1 MKFSRLTYISLAAI
15 LLASSCERLTPSTP
29 PGEGDA
35 LQISIVSGNG
45 ETKSA
50 KDGDLMNNLRVWM
63 VKDGESV
70 VDQYASLT
78 PGAASATVSFDP
90 ISRGDY
96 TIYIVANSTALGG
109 YVKGSTIDDA
119 FLKQTLPVLVDKRPP
134 FTDETGMPLS
144 LVKKVSVGPG
154 VNRISAEL
162 LRVCGRIRIT
172 LLNKTADKA
181 IFLSVATLNDQ
192 NPSSGYLFFADH
204 AVPAGTTYGPFASQ
218 AGTIRIAPGEED
230 TVLDQYLYESGKGTE
245 TLRLKLKGGLFPGD
259 VTSVTEKPSYEAG
272 VNGNTYSAGKRY
284 LIANKSDQRF
294 FLKADTSGVGLE
306 YVGEDNELL
315 AKTDI
320 ENYLWSFSSSGTS
333 PQIRNIGQNKYL
345 QLDYNSASLS
355 NFATTVN
362 TSTTTDGAIRF
373 FYYYSS
379 YYTYYLYNNN
389 GTVAVSRYQSGQTAQ
404 WYLREVTT
412 NDRQLFVG
420 AIKDI
425 VIDEPVTYIDDYGTP
440 VPLNDICRND
450 AIDIKVHVFYNETYE
465 RFYFEVQPWDNKN
478 SDTTF
483 D

>member
-50 KDGDLMNNLRVWM
+50 KDGDLMKNLRVWM

-70 VDQYASLT
+70 VDQYASIA
-78 PGAASATVSFDP
+78 PGAESATVSFDP

-96 TIYIVANSTALGG
+96 TIYIVANSEELKS

-119 FLKQTLPVLVDKRPP
+119 FLKQTLPVLIDKRPP
-134 FTDETGMPLS
+134 FDDTDGMPLS

-162 LRVCGRIRIT
+162 LRVCSRIRIT
-172 LLNKTADKA
+172 LLNKTANKA

-218 AGTIRIAPGEED
+218 AGTIRIAPGEAN

-245 TLRLKLKGGLFPGD
+245 TLRLKLKGGLFGSD

-272 VNGNTYSAGKRY
+272 GNGNTYSADKRY
-284 LIANKSDQRF
+284 LIANRSNQRF
-294 FLKADTSGVGLE
+294 FLKADASGVRLE
-306 YVGEDNELL
+306 YVQEDNELL
-315 AKTDI
+315 AKTDLAG
-320 ENYLWSFSSSGTS
+320 YLWSFSSSGAS
-333 PQIRNIGQNKYL
+333 PQIKNIGQNKYL
-345 QLDYNSASLS
+345 QLSYSASLNDS
-355 NFATTVN
+355 ATTVDI
-362 TSTTTDGAIRF
+362 STTTDGAIYF
-373 FYYYSS
+373 YSS
-379 YYTYYLYNNN
+379 WYYRYLYNNS
-389 GTVAVSRYQSGQTAQ
+389 GTVAMGYSTGQTAQ
-404 WYLREVTT
+404 WYLREVTH
-412 NDRQLFVG
+412 NDSQLFVG
-420 AIKDI
+420 ADRDI
-425 VIDEPVTYIDDYGTP
+425 IIDEPVTYIDDYGIP

-465 RFYFEVQPWDNKN
+465 RFYFEVQPWDNKD

>member
-50 KDGDLMNNLRVWM
+50 KDGDLMKNLRVWM

-70 VDQYASLT
+70 VDQYASIA
-78 PGAASATVSFDP
+78 PGAESATVRFDP

-96 TIYIVANSTALGG
+96 TMYIVANSTALSS

-162 LRVCGRIRIT
+162 LRVCSRIRIT
-172 LLNKTADKA
+172 LLNKTANKA

-204 AVPAGTTYGPFASQ
+204 AVPAGTAYGPFASQ
-218 AGTIRIAPGEED
+218 AGTIRIAPGKED

-245 TLRLKLKGGLFPGD
+245 ALRLKLKGGLFD
-259 VTSVTEKPSYEAG
+259 QKVTSVTEKPSYEAG
-272 VNGNTYSAGKRY
+272 ENGNTYSAGKMY
-284 LIANKSDQRF
+284 LIANRSNQRF
-294 FLKADTSGVGLE
+294 FLKANGSSVSLQQVGQ
-306 YVGEDNELL
+306 DNELL
-315 AKTDI
+315 AKTDLTD
-320 ENYLWSFSSSGTS
+320 YLWSFSPSGTS
-333 PQIRNIGQNKYL
+333 PQIKNIGQNKYL
-345 QLDYNSASLS
+345 QLDYYSASLS
-355 NFATTVN
+355 NAATTVN
-362 TSTTTDGAIRF
+362 TSTTTEAIRF
-373 FYYYSS
+373 YYSWG
-379 YYTYYLYNNN
+379 YNYYLYNNN
-389 GTVAVSRYQSGQTAQ
+389 GTVAVSRNQTGQTVQ
-404 WYLREVTT
+404 WYLREVTH
-412 NDRQLFVG
+412 NNSQLFVG
-420 AIKDI
+420 ADRDI
-425 VIDEPVTYIDDYGTP
+425 IIDEPITYIDDYGIP

-465 RFYFEVQPWDNKN
+465 RFYFEVQPWDQKN

>member
-15 LLASSCERLTPSTP
+15 LLAFSCERLTTSTP

-35 LQISIVSGNG
+35 LQISIISGNG

-119 FLKQTLPVLVDKRPP
+119 FLKQTLPTLVDRRPP
-134 FTDETGMPLS
+134 FNDTDGMPLS

-181 IFLSVATLNDQ
+181 IFLSVANLNEQ

-230 TVLDQYLYESGKGTE
+230 IVLDQYLYESGKGTE
-245 TLRLKLKGGLFPGD
+245 TLRLKLKGGIFDGS
-259 VTSVTEKPSYEAG
+259 VTSVTDKQPYEAG
-272 VNGNTYSAGKRY
+272 GNGNTYSAGKMY
-284 LIANKSDQRF
+284 LIANRSDQRF
-294 FLKADTSGVGLE
+294 FLKADGSGVGLD
-306 YVGEDNELL
+306 YVGQDNELL
-315 AKTDI
+315 AKKDI
-320 ENYLWSFSSSGTS
+320 ENYLWSFSPSGNS
-333 PQIRNIGQNKYL
+333 PQIKNIGQNKYL

-355 NFATTVN
+355 NSATTVK
-362 TSTTTDGAIRF
+362 TSTDNGAIS
-373 FYYYSS
+373 FYYNYWLSS
-379 YYTYYLYNNN
+379 YYLYNNN
-389 GTVAVSRYQSGQTAQ
+389 GTIAVSSNPTGQTAQ

-412 NDRQLFVG
+412 SDSQLFVG
-420 AIKDI
+420 AEKDI
-425 VIDEPVTYIDDYGTP
+425 VIDEPVTYIDDYGIP

-450 AIDIKVHVFYNETYE
+450 AIDIKVHVLYNETYE

>member
-1 MKFSRLTYISLAAI
+1 MMFSRLTYISIAAI
-15 LLASSCERLTPSTP
+15 LLAFSCERLTPSTP

-70 VDQYASLT
+70 VYQYASLT

-204 AVPAGTTYGPFASQ
+204 AVPAGTSYGPFASQ
-218 AGTIRIAPGEED
+218 AGTIRIAPGKED

-245 TLRLKLKGGLFPGD
+245 AIRLKLKGGLFGSD
-259 VTSVTEKPSYEAG
+259 VTSVTEKTSYEAG
-272 VNGNTYSAGKRY
+272 GNGYTYSAGKRY
-284 LIANKSDQRF
+284 LIANGSDQRF
-294 FLKADTSGVGLE
+294 FLKADASGVGLE
-306 YVGEDNELL
+306 HVGRDNELL
-315 AKTDI
+315 VKTDI
-320 ENYLWSFSSSGTS
+320 ENYLWSFSSSGAS
-333 PQIRNIGQNKYL
+333 PQIKNIGQNKYL
-345 QLDYNSASLS
+345 QLSYYYASLS
-355 NFATTVN
+355 NDPTKVN
-362 TSTTTDGAIRF
+362 TSTDNGAIRF
-373 FYYYSS
+373 YRHRP
-379 YYTYYLYNNN
+379 YYLYKNN
-389 GTVAVSRYQSGQTAQ
+389 GSVDVDYNPTGQTAK

-412 NDRQLFVG
+412 SDSPLFVG

-425 VIDEPVTYIDDYGTP
+425 IIDEPVTYIDDYGTP

-465 RFYFEVQPWDNKN
+465 RFYFEVQPWDNKS

>member
-1 MKFSRLTYISLAAI
+1 MKFSRLTYISIAAI

-78 PGAASATVSFDP
+78 PGAASAKVSFDP

-96 TIYIVANSTALGG
+96 TIYIVANSTALGS
-109 YVKGSTIDDA
+109 YEKGSTIDDA
-119 FLKQTLPVLVDKRPP
+119 FLKQTLPTLVDKRPP

-204 AVPAGTTYGPFASQ
+204 AVPAGTSYGPFASQ
-218 AGTIRIAPGEED
+218 AGTIRIAPGKED

-245 TLRLKLKGGLFPGD
+245 TLRLKLKGGLFGSD
-259 VTSVTEKPSYEAG
+259 VTSVTEKTSYEAG
-272 VNGNTYSAGKRY
+272 GNGYTYSAGKRY
-284 LIANKSDQRF
+284 LIANGSDQRF
-294 FLKADTSGVGLE
+294 FLKADASGVGLE
-306 YVGEDNELL
+306 YVGRDNELL
-315 AKTDI
+315 VKTDI
-320 ENYLWSFSSSGTS
+320 ENYLWSFSSSGAS
-333 PQIRNIGQNKYL
+333 PQIKNIGQNKYL
-345 QLDYNSASLS
+345 QLSYYYASLS
-355 NFATTVN
+355 NYPTTVN
-362 TSTTTDGAIRF
+362 TSTDNGAIRF
-373 FYYYSS
+373 YRYSP
-379 YYTYYLYNNN
+379 YYLYKNN
-389 GTVAVSRYQSGQTAQ
+389 GSVDVDYNPTGQTAK

-412 NDRQLFVG
+412 SDSPLFVG
-420 AIKDI
+420 ADRDI
-425 VIDEPVTYIDDYGTP
+425 IIDEPVTYIDDYGIP

>member
-29 PGEGDA
+29 SGEGDA

-70 VDQYASLT
+70 VDQYANLE
-78 PGAASATVSFDP
+78 PGDESATVSFDP

-96 TIYIVANSTALGG
+96 TIYIVANSTALSS

-119 FLKQTLPVLVDKRPP
+119 FLKQTLPGQVDKRPP

-172 LLNKTADKA
+172 LLNKTANKA

-204 AVPAGTTYGPFASQ
+204 AVPAGTSYGPFASQ

-245 TLRLKLKGGLFPGD
+245 TLRLKLKGGLFGSD

-272 VNGNTYSAGKRY
+272 ENGNTYSAGKRY
-284 LIANKSDQRF
+284 LIANGSDQRF
-294 FLKADTSGVGLE
+294 FLKADGSSVSLQQVGQ
-306 YVGEDNELL
+306 DNELL
-315 AKTDI
+315 AKTDLTD
-320 ENYLWSFSSSGTS
+320 YLWSFSSSGTS
-333 PQIRNIGQNKYL
+333 PRITNIGQNKYL
-345 QLDYNSASLS
+345 QLSYYYASLS
-355 NFATTVN
+355 NSATTVN
-362 TSTTTDGAIRF
+362 TSTDNGAIRF
-373 FYYYSS
+373 YRYSP
-379 YYTYYLYNNN
+379 YYLYKNN
-389 GTVAVSRYQSGQTAQ
+389 GSVDVDYNPTGQTAQ

-412 NDRQLFVG
+412 SDSPLFVG
-420 AIKDI
+420 ADRDI
-425 VIDEPVTYIDDYGTP
+425 IIDEPVTYIDDYGIP

>member
-1 MKFSRLTYISLAAI
+1 MMFSRLTYISIAAI

-29 PGEGDA
+29 PGEGDV

-119 FLKQTLPVLVDKRPP
+119 FLKQTLPTLVDKRPP

-204 AVPAGTTYGPFASQ
+204 AVPAGTSYGPFASQ

-245 TLRLKLKGGLFPGD
+245 TLRLKLKGGLFGSD

-272 VNGNTYSAGKRY
+272 GNGNTYSAGKRY
-284 LIANKSDQRF
+284 LIANGSDQRF
-294 FLKADTSGVGLE
+294 FLKADASGVGLE
-306 YVGEDNELL
+306 YVGRDNELL
-315 AKTDI
+315 VKQEL
-320 ENYLWSFSSSGTS
+320 ENYLWSFSSSGAS
-333 PQIRNIGQNKYL
+333 PRITNIGQNKYL
-345 QLDYNSASLS
+345 QLSYYYASLS
-355 NFATTVN
+355 NSATTVN
-362 TSTTTDGAIRF
+362 TSTDNGAIRF
-373 FYYYSS
+373 YRYSP
-379 YYTYYLYNNN
+379 YYLYKNN
-389 GTVAVSRYQSGQTAQ
+389 GSVDVDYNPTGQTAQ

-412 NDRQLFVG
+412 SNSPLFKD
-420 AIKDI
+420 AIRDI
-425 VIDEPVTYIDDYGTP
+425 IIDEPVTYIDDYGTP

>member
-35 LQISIVSGNG
+35 LQISIVSGKG

-50 KDGDLMNNLRVWM
+50 KDGDLMKNLRVWM

-70 VDQYASLT
+70 VDQYASIA
-78 PGAASATVSFDP
+78 PGAESATVRFDP

-96 TIYIVANSTALGG
+96 TMYIVANSTALSS

-162 LRVCGRIRIT
+162 LRVCSRIRIT
-172 LLNKTADKA
+172 LLNKTANKA

-204 AVPAGTTYGPFASQ
+204 AVPAGTAYGPFASQ

-245 TLRLKLKGGLFPGD
+245 PLRLKLKGGLFD
-259 VTSVTEKPSYEAG
+259 QKVTSVTEKPSYEAG
-272 VNGNTYSAGKRY
+272 ENGNTYSAGKMY
-284 LIANKSDQRF
+284 LIANRSNQRF
-294 FLKADTSGVGLE
+294 FLKANGSSVSLQQVGQ
-306 YVGEDNELL
+306 DNELL
-315 AKTDI
+315 AKTDLTD
-320 ENYLWSFSSSGTS
+320 YLWSFSSSGTS
-333 PQIRNIGQNKYL
+333 PQIINIGQNKYL
-345 QLDYNSASLS
+345 QLSYSASLNDS
-355 NFATTVN
+355 ATTVDI
-362 TSTTTDGAIRF
+362 STTPDGAIYF
-373 FYYYSS
+373 YYYYSS
-379 YYTYYLYNNN
+379 YYSYYLYNNN
-389 GTVAVSRYQSGQTAQ
+389 GNVSVSRNQTGQTAQ
-404 WYLREVTT
+404 WYLREVTH
-412 NDRQLFVG
+412 NDSQLFVG
-420 AIKDI
+420 ADRDI
-425 VIDEPVTYIDDYGTP
+425 IIDEPVTYIDDYGIP

>member
-1 MKFSRLTYISLAAI
+1 MMFSRLTYISIAAI
-15 LLASSCERLTPSTP
+15 LLAFSCERLTPSTP

-70 VDQYASLT
+70 VNQYASLT

-144 LVKKVSVGPG
+144 LVKKVNVGPG

-204 AVPAGTTYGPFASQ
+204 AVPAGTSYGPFASQ

-245 TLRLKLKGGLFPGD
+245 TLRLKLKGGLFGSD

-272 VNGNTYSAGKRY
+272 GNGNTYSAGKRY

-294 FLKADTSGVGLE
+294 FLKADASGVGLE
-306 YVGEDNELL
+306 YVGQDNELL
-315 AKTDI
+315 AKTNLED
-320 ENYLWSFSSSGTS
+320 YLWSFSSSGTS
-333 PQIRNIGQNKYL
+333 PQIRNIGQKKYL
-345 QLDYNSASLS
+345 QLSRYSASL
-355 NFATTVN
+355 NNLATTVN
-362 TSTTTDGAIRF
+362 TSTYNGAIRF
-373 FYYYSS
+373 YRYSP
-379 YYTYYLYNNN
+379 YYLYKNN
-389 GTVAVSRYQSGQTAQ
+389 GSVDVGYNPTGQTAQ

-412 NDRQLFVG
+412 SDSPLFVG
-420 AIKDI
+420 AIRDI
-425 VIDEPVTYIDDYGTP
+425 VIDEPITYIDDYGIP

>member
-50 KDGDLMNNLRVWM
+50 KDGDLMKNLRVWM

-70 VDQYASLT
+70 VDQYASIE
-78 PGAASATVSFDP
+78 PGAESAKVSFDP

-96 TIYIVANSTALGG
+96 TIYIVANSNALSS

-119 FLKQTLPVLVDKRPP
+119 FLKQTLPGLVDKRPP

-162 LRVCGRIRIT
+162 LRVCSRIRIT
-172 LLNKTADKA
+172 LLNKTANKA

-192 NPSSGYLFFADH
+192 NPNSGYLFFADH

-245 TLRLKLKGGLFPGD
+245 TLRLKLKGGLFD
-259 VTSVTEKPSYEAG
+259 QTVTSVTEKTSYEAG
-272 VNGNTYSAGKRY
+272 GNGNTYSADKMY
-284 LIANKSDQRF
+284 LIANRSSQRH
-294 FLKADTSGVGLE
+294 FLKADGSSVGLE
-306 YVGEDNELL
+306 YVGRDNELM
-315 AKTDI
+315 AKKGLT
-320 ENYLWSFSSSGTS
+320 NYIWSFPSSGTS
-333 PQIRNIGQNKYL
+333 PQIKNIGQNKYL
-345 QLDYNSASLS
+345 QLDYSSASLS
-355 NFATTVN
+355 NSATTVN

-373 FYYYSS
+373 YYYYSS
-379 YYTYYLYNNN
+379 YYSYYLYNNN
-389 GTVAVSRYQSGQTAQ
+389 GTVAVSRNQTGQTAQ

-412 NDRQLFVG
+412 SDSPLFVG
-420 AIKDI
+420 ADRDI
-425 VIDEPVTYIDDYGTP
+425 IIDEPVTYIDDYGIP

-465 RFYFEVQPWDNKN
+465 RFYFEVQPWDDKN

>member
-1 MKFSRLTYISLAAI
+1 MMFSRLTYISIAAI
-15 LLASSCERLTPSTP
+15 LLAFSCERLTPSTP

-70 VDQYASLT
+70 VNQYASLT

-144 LVKKVSVGPG
+144 LVKKVNVGPG

-181 IFLSVATLNDQ
+181 IFLSAATLNDQ

-204 AVPAGTTYGPFASQ
+204 AVPAGTSYGPFASQ

-245 TLRLKLKGGLFPGD
+245 TLRLKLKGGLFGSD

-272 VNGNTYSAGKRY
+272 GNGNTYSAGKRY

-294 FLKADTSGVGLE
+294 FLKADASGVGLE
-306 YVGEDNELL
+306 YVGQDNELL
-315 AKTDI
+315 AKTNLED
-320 ENYLWSFSSSGTS
+320 YLWSFSSSGTS
-333 PQIRNIGQNKYL
+333 PQIRNIGQKKYL
-345 QLDYNSASLS
+345 QLSRYSASL
-355 NFATTVN
+355 NNLATTVN
-362 TSTTTDGAIRF
+362 TSTYNGAIRF
-373 FYYYSS
+373 YRYSP
-379 YYTYYLYNNN
+379 YYLYKNN
-389 GTVAVSRYQSGQTAQ
+389 GSVDVGYNPTGQTAQ

-412 NDRQLFVG
+412 SDSPLFVG
-420 AIKDI
+420 AIRDI
-425 VIDEPVTYIDDYGTP
+425 VIDEPITYIDDYGIP

>member
-1 MKFSRLTYISLAAI
+1 MMFSRLTYISIAAI

-78 PGAASATVSFDP
+78 PGAASAKVSFDP

-96 TIYIVANSTALGG
+96 TIYIVANSEALKS

-119 FLKQTLPVLVDKRPP
+119 FLKQTLPTLVDKRPP

-204 AVPAGTTYGPFASQ
+204 AVPAGTSYGPFASQ
-218 AGTIRIAPGEED
+218 AGTIRIAPGKED

-245 TLRLKLKGGLFPGD
+245 TLRLKLKGGLFGSD
-259 VTSVTEKPSYEAG
+259 VTSVTEKTSYEAG
-272 VNGNTYSAGKRY
+272 GNGYTYSAGKRY
-284 LIANKSDQRF
+284 LIANGSDQRF
-294 FLKADTSGVGLE
+294 FLKADASGVGLE
-306 YVGEDNELL
+306 YVGRDNELL
-315 AKTDI
+315 VKTDI
-320 ENYLWSFSSSGTS
+320 ENYLWSFSSSGAS
-333 PQIRNIGQNKYL
+333 PQIKNIGQNKYL
-345 QLDYNSASLS
+345 QLSYYYASLS
-355 NFATTVN
+355 NYPTTVN
-362 TSTTTDGAIRF
+362 TSTDNGAIRF
-373 FYYYSS
+373 YRYSP
-379 YYTYYLYNNN
+379 YYLYKNN
-389 GTVAVSRYQSGQTAQ
+389 GSVDVDYNPTGQTAK

-412 NDRQLFVG
+412 SDSPLFVG
-420 AIKDI
+420 ADRDI
-425 VIDEPVTYIDDYGTP
+425 IIDEPVTYIDDYGIP

-465 RFYFEVQPWDNKN
+465 RFYFEVQPWDDKN

>member
-1 MKFSRLTYISLAAI
+1 MMFSRLTYISIAAI
-15 LLASSCERLTPSTP
+15 LLAFSCERLTPSTP

-96 TIYIVANSTALGG
+96 TIYIVANSTALRS

-119 FLKQTLPVLVDKRPP
+119 FLKQTLPVPVDKRPP

-204 AVPAGTTYGPFASQ
+204 AVPEGTSYGPFASQ

-245 TLRLKLKGGLFPGD
+245 TLRLKLKGGLFD
-259 VTSVTEKPSYEAG
+259 QKVTSVTEKPSYEAG
-272 VNGNTYSAGKRY
+272 GNGNTYSAGKMY
-284 LIANKSDQRF
+284 LIANRSSQRH
-294 FLKADTSGVGLE
+294 FLKADVSGVGLE
-306 YVGEDNELL
+306 YVQENNELL
-315 AKTDI
+315 AKTNLKD
-320 ENYLWSFSSSGTS
+320 YLWSFSSSGTS
-333 PQIRNIGQNKYL
+333 PQIKNIGQNKYL

-355 NFATTVN
+355 NSATVN
-362 TSTTTDGAIRF
+362 TSTTTDGAIC
-373 FYYYSS
+373 FYYYSYYS
-379 YYTYYLYNNN
+379 YSSYYLYNNN
-389 GTVAVSRYQSGQTAQ
+389 GKVAVSRNQTGQTAQ

-412 NDRQLFVG
+412 SDNPLFVG

-425 VIDEPVTYIDDYGTP
+425 VIDEPVTYIDDYGIP

>member
-15 LLASSCERLTPSTP
+15 LLAFSCERLTPSTP

-70 VDQYASLT
+70 VNQYASLT

-144 LVKKVSVGPG
+144 LVKKVNVGPG

-192 NPSSGYLFFADH
+192 NPSSGDLFFADH
-204 AVPAGTTYGPFASQ
+204 AVPAGTSYGPFASP
-218 AGTIRIAPGEED
+218 AGSIRIAPGKVD
-230 TVLDQYLYESGKGTE
+230 TVLDQYLYESG
-245 TLRLKLKGGLFPGD
+245 
-259 VTSVTEKPSYEAG
+259 
-272 VNGNTYSAGKRY
+272 
-284 LIANKSDQRF
+284 
-294 FLKADTSGVGLE
+294 
-306 YVGEDNELL
+306 
-315 AKTDI
+315 
-320 ENYLWSFSSSGTS
+320 
-333 PQIRNIGQNKYL
+333 
-345 QLDYNSASLS
+345 
-355 NFATTVN
+355 
-362 TSTTTDGAIRF
+362 
-373 FYYYSS
+373 
-379 YYTYYLYNNN
+379 N
-389 GTVAVSRYQSGQTAQ
+389 GT
-404 WYLREVTT
+404 
-412 NDRQLFVG
+412 
-420 AIKDI
+420 
-425 VIDEPVTYIDDYGTP
+425 
-440 VPLNDICRND
+440 
-450 AIDIKVHVFYNETYE
+450 
-465 RFYFEVQPWDNKN
+465 
-478 SDTTF
+478 
-483 D
+483 

>member
-1 MKFSRLTYISLAAI
+1 MMFSRLTYISIAAI
-15 LLASSCERLTPSTP
+15 LLAFSCERLTPSTP

-50 KDGDLMNNLRVWM
+50 KDGDRMNNLRVWM

-70 VDQYASLT
+70 VNQYASLT

-144 LVKKVSVGPG
+144 LVKKVNVGPG

-204 AVPAGTTYGPFASQ
+204 AVPAGTSYGPFASQ

-245 TLRLKLKGGLFPGD
+245 TLRLKLKGGLFGSD

-272 VNGNTYSAGKRY
+272 GNGNTYSAGKRY

-294 FLKADTSGVGLE
+294 FLKADASGVGLE
-306 YVGEDNELL
+306 YVGQDNELL

-320 ENYLWSFSSSGTS
+320 KNYLWSFSSDGAS
-333 PQIRNIGQNKYL
+333 PQIKNIGQNKYL
-345 QLDYNSASLS
+345 QLSYYYASLS
-355 NFATTVN
+355 NYPTTVN
-362 TSTTTDGAIRF
+362 TSTDNGAIRF
-373 FYYYSS
+373 YRYSP
-379 YYTYYLYNNN
+379 YYLYNNN
-389 GTVAVSRYQSGQTAQ
+389 GTVAVSRYQSGQTAK

-412 NDRQLFVG
+412 SDSPLFVG
-420 AIKDI
+420 AIRDI
-425 VIDEPVTYIDDYGTP
+425 VIDEPITYIDDYGIP

>member
-1 MKFSRLTYISLAAI
+1 MKFSRLTYISLTAI

-70 VDQYASLT
+70 VNQYASLT
-78 PGAASATVSFDP
+78 PGAESATVSFDP

-96 TIYIVANSTALGG
+96 TIYIVANSTALRS

-162 LRVCGRIRIT
+162 LRVCSRIRIT
-172 LLNKTADKA
+172 LLNKTANKA

-218 AGTIRIAPGEED
+218 AGTIRIAPGAED

-245 TLRLKLKGGLFPGD
+245 TLRLKLKGGLFGSD
-259 VTSVTEKPSYEAG
+259 VTSVTEKPLYEVG
-272 VNGNTYSAGKRY
+272 GNGNTYSADKMY
-284 LIANKSDQRF
+284 LIANKSNQRF
-294 FLKADTSGVGLE
+294 FLKADGSSVVLE
-306 YVGEDNELL
+306 YVQEDNEFL
-315 AKTDI
+315 AKTNLKD
-320 ENYLWSFSSSGTS
+320 YLWSFSSSGTS

-345 QLDYNSASLS
+345 QLSYSASLNDS
-355 NFATTVN
+355 ATTVDI
-362 TSTTTDGAIRF
+362 STTTEGAIYF
-373 FYYYSS
+373 YSS
-379 YYTYYLYNNN
+379 WYYRYLYNNS
-389 GTVAVSRYQSGQTAQ
+389 GTVAMGYSTGQTAQ

-412 NDRQLFVG
+412 SDSPLFVG
-420 AIKDI
+420 ADRDI
-425 VIDEPVTYIDDYGTP
+425 IIDEPVTYIDDYGIP

-465 RFYFEVQPWDNKN
+465 RFYFEVQPWDNKD

>member
-1 MKFSRLTYISLAAI
+1 MMFSRLTYISIAAI
-15 LLASSCERLTPSTP
+15 LLAFSCERLTPSTP

-70 VDQYASLT
+70 VNQYASLT

-144 LVKKVSVGPG
+144 LVKKVNVGPG

-204 AVPAGTTYGPFASQ
+204 AVPAGTSYGPFASQ

-245 TLRLKLKGGLFPGD
+245 TLRLKLKGGLFGSD

-272 VNGNTYSAGKRY
+272 GNGNTYSAGKRY

-294 FLKADTSGVGLE
+294 FLKADASGVGLE
-306 YVGEDNELL
+306 YVGQDNELL
-315 AKTDI
+315 AKTNLED
-320 ENYLWSFSSSGTS
+320 YLWSFSSSGTS
-333 PQIRNIGQNKYL
+333 PQIRNIGQKKYL
-345 QLDYNSASLS
+345 QLSRYSASL
-355 NFATTVN
+355 NNLATTVN
-362 TSTTTDGAIRF
+362 TSTYNGAIRF
-373 FYYYSS
+373 YMYSP
-379 YYTYYLYNNN
+379 YYLYKNN
-389 GTVAVSRYQSGQTAQ
+389 GSVDVGYNPTGQTAQ

-412 NDRQLFVG
+412 SDSPLFVG
-420 AIKDI
+420 AIRDI
-425 VIDEPVTYIDDYGTP
+425 VIDEPITYIDDYGIP

>member
-1 MKFSRLTYISLAAI
+1 MMFSRLTYISIAAI
-15 LLASSCERLTPSTP
+15 LLAFSCERLTPSTP

-70 VDQYASLT
+70 VNQYASLT

-144 LVKKVSVGPG
+144 LVKKVNVGPG

-204 AVPAGTTYGPFASQ
+204 AVPAGTSYGPFASQ

-245 TLRLKLKGGLFPGD
+245 TLRLKLKGGLFGSD

-272 VNGNTYSAGKRY
+272 GNGNTYSAGKRY

-294 FLKADTSGVGLE
+294 FLKADASGVGLE
-306 YVGEDNELL
+306 YVGQDNELL
-315 AKTDI
+315 AKTDL

-345 QLDYNSASLS
+345 QLNYYYASLS
-355 NFATTVN
+355 NYPTTVN
-362 TSTTTDGAIRF
+362 TSTDNGAIRF
-373 FYYYSS
+373 YWYSP
-379 YYTYYLYNNN
+379 YYLYKNN
-389 GTVAVSRYQSGQTAQ
+389 GSVDVDYNPTGQTAK

-412 NDRQLFVG
+412 SDSPLFVG

-425 VIDEPVTYIDDYGTP
+425 IIDEPVTYIDDYGTP

-465 RFYFEVQPWDNKN
+465 RFYFEVQPWDNKS

>member
-15 LLASSCERLTPSTP
+15 LLAFSCERLTPSTP

-63 VKDGESV
+63 VKDGESRV
-70 VDQYASLT
+70 NQYASLT

-96 TIYIVANSTALGG
+96 TIYIVANSTALGS
-109 YVKGSTIDDA
+109 YEKGSTIDDA

-144 LVKKVSVGPG
+144 LVKKVNVGPG

-204 AVPAGTTYGPFASQ
+204 AVPEGTSYGPFASQ

-245 TLRLKLKGGLFPGD
+245 TLRLKLKGGLFGSD

-272 VNGNTYSAGKRY
+272 ENGNTYSDGKMY
-284 LIANKSDQRF
+284 LIANKSNQRF
-294 FLKADTSGVGLE
+294 FLKADASGVGLD
-306 YVGEDNELL
+306 YVGQDNELL

-320 ENYLWSFSSSGTS
+320 ENYLWSFSSDGAS
-333 PQIRNIGQNKYL
+333 PQIKNIGQNNKYL
-345 QLDYNSASLS
+345 QLTSSAASLS
-355 NFATTVN
+355 EPATTVN

-373 FYYYSS
+373 YYYYPYSS
-379 YYTYYLYNNN
+379 YYLYNNN
-389 GTVAVSRYQSGQTAQ
+389 GTVAVSRSQSGQTAQ
-404 WYLREVTT
+404 WYLREVTH
-412 NDRQLFVG
+412 NDSQLFVG

-425 VIDEPVTYIDDYGTP
+425 VIDESVTYIDDHGIP

-465 RFYFEVQPWDNKN
+465 RFYFEVKPWDNKK

>member
-1 MKFSRLTYISLAAI
+1 MMFSRLTYISIAAI
-15 LLASSCERLTPSTP
+15 LLAFSCERLTPSTP

-70 VDQYASLT
+70 VYQYASLT

-96 TIYIVANSTALGG
+96 TIYIVANSTALGS

-204 AVPAGTTYGPFASQ
+204 AVPAGTSYGPFASQ
-218 AGTIRIAPGEED
+218 AGTIRIAPGKED

-245 TLRLKLKGGLFPGD
+245 AIRLKLKGGLFGSD
-259 VTSVTEKPSYEAG
+259 VTSVTEKTSYEAG
-272 VNGNTYSAGKRY
+272 GNGYTYSAGKRY
-284 LIANKSDQRF
+284 LIANGSDQRF
-294 FLKADTSGVGLE
+294 FLKADASGVGLE
-306 YVGEDNELL
+306 YVGRDNELL
-315 AKTDI
+315 VKTDI
-320 ENYLWSFSSSGTS
+320 ENYLWSFSSSGAS
-333 PQIRNIGQNKYL
+333 PQIKNIGQNKYL
-345 QLDYNSASLS
+345 QLSYYYASLS
-355 NFATTVN
+355 NYPTTVN
-362 TSTTTDGAIRF
+362 TSTDNGAIRF
-373 FYYYSS
+373 YRYSP
-379 YYTYYLYNNN
+379 YYLYKNN
-389 GTVAVSRYQSGQTAQ
+389 GSVDVDYNPTGQTAK

-412 NDRQLFVG
+412 SDSPLFVG

-425 VIDEPVTYIDDYGTP
+425 VIDEPVTYIDDHGIP

-465 RFYFEVQPWDNKN
+465 RFYFEVKPWDNKK

>member
-50 KDGDLMNNLRVWM
+50 KDGDLMNDLRVWM

-70 VDQYASLT
+70 VDQYASIA
-78 PGAASATVSFDP
+78 PGAESATVRFDP

-96 TIYIVANSTALGG
+96 TMYIVANSTALSS

-162 LRVCGRIRIT
+162 LRVCSRIRIT
-172 LLNKTADKA
+172 LLNKTANKA

-204 AVPAGTTYGPFASQ
+204 AVPAGTAYGPFASQ

-245 TLRLKLKGGLFPGD
+245 ALRLKLKGGLFD
-259 VTSVTEKPSYEAG
+259 QKVTSVTEKPSYEAG
-272 VNGNTYSAGKRY
+272 ENGNTYSAGKMY
-284 LIANKSDQRF
+284 LIANRSNQRF
-294 FLKADTSGVGLE
+294 FLKANGSSVSLQQVGQ
-306 YVGEDNELL
+306 DNELL
-315 AKTDI
+315 AKTDLTD
-320 ENYLWSFSSSGTS
+320 YLWSFSPSGTS
-333 PQIRNIGQNKYL
+333 PQIKNIGQNKYL
-345 QLDYNSASLS
+345 QLDYYSASLS
-355 NFATTVN
+355 NAATTVN
-362 TSTTTDGAIRF
+362 TSTTTEAIRF
-373 FYYYSS
+373 YYSWG
-379 YYTYYLYNNN
+379 YNYYLYNNN
-389 GTVAVSRYQSGQTAQ
+389 GTVAVSRNQTGQTDQ
-404 WYLREVTT
+404 WYLREVTH
-412 NDRQLFVG
+412 NNRQLFVG
-420 AIKDI
+420 ADRDI
-425 VIDEPVTYIDDYGTP
+425 IIDEPITYIDDYGIP

-465 RFYFEVQPWDNKN
+465 RFYFEVQPWDQKN

>member
-1 MKFSRLTYISLAAI
+1 MMFSRLTYISLAAI

-96 TIYIVANSTALGG
+96 TIYIVANSTALDSYG
-109 YVKGSTIDDA
+109 KGSTIDDA
-119 FLKQTLPVLVDKRPP
+119 FLKQTLPTLVDKRPP

-204 AVPAGTTYGPFASQ
+204 AVPAGTSYGPFASQ

-245 TLRLKLKGGLFPGD
+245 AIRLKLKGGLFPGD

-272 VNGNTYSAGKRY
+272 GNGNTYSAGKRY

-294 FLKADTSGVGLE
+294 FLKADASGVGLD
-306 YVGEDNELL
+306 YVGQDNELL

-320 ENYLWSFSSSGTS
+320 ENYLWSFSSSGAS
-333 PQIRNIGQNKYL
+333 PQIKNIGQNKYL
-345 QLDYNSASLS
+345 QLSYYYASLS
-355 NFATTVN
+355 NYPTTVN
-362 TSTTTDGAIRF
+362 TSTDNGAIRF
-373 FYYYSS
+373 YRYSP
-379 YYTYYLYNNN
+379 YYLYKNN
-389 GTVAVSRYQSGQTAQ
+389 GSVDVDYNPTGQTAQ

-412 NDRQLFVG
+412 SDSPLFVG
-420 AIKDI
+420 AIKNI

-440 VPLNDICRND
+440 VPLNDIYRND

>member
-29 PGEGDA
+29 SGEGDA

-50 KDGDLMNNLRVWM
+50 KDGDLMNDLRVWM

-70 VDQYASLT
+70 VDQYASIA
-78 PGAASATVSFDP
+78 PGAESATVRFDP

-96 TIYIVANSTALGG
+96 TMYIVANSTALSS

-162 LRVCGRIRIT
+162 LRVCSRIRIT
-172 LLNKTADKA
+172 LLNKTANKA

-204 AVPAGTTYGPFASQ
+204 AVPAGTAYGPFASQ

-245 TLRLKLKGGLFPGD
+245 ALRLKLKGGLFD
-259 VTSVTEKPSYEAG
+259 QKVTSVTERPSYEAG
-272 VNGNTYSAGKRY
+272 ENGNTYSAGKMY
-284 LIANKSDQRF
+284 LIANRSNQRF
-294 FLKADTSGVGLE
+294 FLKANGSSVSLQQVGQ
-306 YVGEDNELL
+306 DNELL
-315 AKTDI
+315 AKTDLTD
-320 ENYLWSFSSSGTS
+320 YLWSFSPSGTS
-333 PQIRNIGQNKYL
+333 PQIKNIGQNKYL
-345 QLDYNSASLS
+345 QLDYYSASLS
-355 NFATTVN
+355 NAATTVN
-362 TSTTTDGAIRF
+362 TSTTTEAIRF
-373 FYYYSS
+373 YYSWG
-379 YYTYYLYNNN
+379 YNYYLYNNN
-389 GTVAVSRYQSGQTAQ
+389 GTVAVSRNQTGQTVQ
-404 WYLREVTT
+404 WYLREVTH
-412 NDRQLFVG
+412 NDSQLFVG
-420 AIKDI
+420 ADRDI
-425 VIDEPVTYIDDYGTP
+425 IIDEPVTYIDDYGIP

-465 RFYFEVQPWDNKN
+465 RFYFEVQPWDNKD